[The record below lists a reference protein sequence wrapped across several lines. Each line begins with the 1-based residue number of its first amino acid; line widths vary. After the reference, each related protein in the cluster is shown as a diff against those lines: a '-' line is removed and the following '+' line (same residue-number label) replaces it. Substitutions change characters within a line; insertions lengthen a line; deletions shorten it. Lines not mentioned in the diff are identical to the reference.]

1 MMTRIIK
8 NTLLLVALGAAVP
21 GCWDRPLF
29 TELATNRLEVR
40 LKGTYASN
48 DERAWQA
55 PVNVND
61 GSIDDYPPTDVTTI
75 ADLPDSFKFDIA
87 EMRLSGGGSKDMKFS
102 IYRQTYTVGID
113 DTDVFFND
121 GIILDNDDPEPD
133 RTYTHIKIYFRKM
146 IFDKAMK
153 YELSADG
160 WSAGEPTEVI
170 FREHTTEGFDFN
182 QLQTN
187 YLYDTWRLESDSTN
201 RIFPVTIPIEGG
213 LTFDN
218 DTDKTVLEV
227 RFVVKN
233 FIKKYEYDRF
243 DYTADNPFVAHF
255 FGLSD
260 WLRDVQ
266 PGDLQSGSAAI
277 GGNILAVARAYVP
290 GRTGSIYG
298 TVDGIPANGDYI
310 VAVPDGELISDYVV
324 AADLRSTNVGNCDAP
339 KAPSGAGSISALLD
353 YYLKYEKYK
362 ADMNAF
368 IISCVD
374 QDTFETEWSA
384 YSTAADAFKLPLL
397 ATVASG
403 GNYAIENVSPGRYDL
418 YYASPPAFGELFS
431 NFTAGPQ
438 DVDVAAGSAIE
449 LNL

>member
-8 NTLLLVALGAAVP
+8 NTFLIIALGAAVS

-55 PVNVND
+55 PVDVND
-61 GSIDDYPPTDVTTI
+61 DSIDDYPPTDVTTI
-75 ADLPDSFKFDIA
+75 DDLPDFFKFDIA
-87 EMRLSGGGSKDMKFS
+87 EMRLSGGGSEDMKFS

-290 GRTGSIYG
+290 GETGTITG
-298 TVDGIPANGDYI
+298 TVDGI
-310 VAVPDGELISDYVV
+310 
-324 AADLRSTNVGNCDAP
+324 
-339 KAPSGAGSISALLD
+339 
-353 YYLKYEKYK
+353 
-362 ADMNAF
+362 
-368 IISCVD
+368 
-374 QDTFETEWSA
+374 
-384 YSTAADAFKLPLL
+384 
-397 ATVASG
+397 
-403 GNYAIENVSPGRYDL
+403 GNYVIAI
-418 YYASPPAFGELFS
+418 PAGE
-431 NFTAGPQ
+431 
-438 DVDVAAGSAIE
+438 
-449 LNL
+449 